1 MGKVLKHFLRSGLF
15 LDKIQMRTIEKKPAS
30 KFATTAKANR
40 ATKTAKTTQKHLRG
54 NHDAIDRA
62 IPVMVKASD
71 AEALRH
77 LVNRYN
83 LPLAIIAGVMAEIG
97 ASSLRSE
104 KLAAVTGW
112 PSSHYLWMVI
122 NRSAADFSET
132 VPVLI
137 DGPDLHLHSYD
148 AKGLGREMADWLGS
162 LIHVGL
168 IIMAGNPS
176 IANLTHL
183 EPLQVFA
190 MATAYELLS

>member
-1 MGKVLKHFLRSGLF
+1 
-15 LDKIQMRTIEKKPAS
+15 MRTIEKKPAS
-30 KFATTAKANR
+30 KFATAAKASR
-40 ATKTAKTTQKHLRG
+40 ATKTAKTNQKPLRG
-54 NHDAIDRA
+54 NPDTIDRA

-77 LVNRYN
+77 LAIRYD
-83 LPLAIIAGVMAEIG
+83 LPPAIIAGVMAEIG
-97 ASSLRSE
+97 AGSLRSE

-112 PSSHYLWMVI
+112 PSSHYLWLVI
-122 NRSAADFSET
+122 NRTAADFSET

-137 DGPDLHLHSYD
+137 DGPDLRLHSYD
-148 AKGLGREMADWLGS
+148 AKALGREMADWLGS

-168 IIMAGNPS
+168 IIMEGNPS